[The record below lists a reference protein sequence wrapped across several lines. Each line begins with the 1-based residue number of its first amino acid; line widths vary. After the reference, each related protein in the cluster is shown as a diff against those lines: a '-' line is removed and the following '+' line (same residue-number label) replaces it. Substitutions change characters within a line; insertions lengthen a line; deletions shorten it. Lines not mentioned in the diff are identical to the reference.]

1 MTVSAAGTAMRPAI
15 IGEVVD
21 MPNKST
27 YLVKDDQTQQIVTVH
42 DDEIYWFATR
52 D

>member
-1 MTVSAAGTAMRPAI
+1 MTVSAAGTTMRPAI

-21 MPNKST
+21 MPDADT
-27 YLVKDDQTQQIVTVH
+27 YIVRDDRTGQIFYVH
-42 DDEIYWFATR
+42 SDEVYWQAVR

>member
-1 MTVSAAGTAMRPAI
+1 MTVSAAGTAIRPAI

-21 MPNKST
+21 MPRPNI
-27 YLVKDDQTQQIVTVH
+27 YIVKDDRTGQSVTVH
-42 DDEIYWFATR
+42 DDEIFWFATR

>member
-21 MPNKST
+21 MPRPDL
-27 YLVKDDQTQQIVTVH
+27 YIVKDDRTGQAVTVH
-42 DDEIYWFATR
+42 ESEIYWFATR